1 MKIQRNVSMLHPTL
15 IQCVK
20 RIQSQ
25 IIDAHNVPIR
35 LFETGREHNR
45 HEMLINKGK
54 TKNIIS
60 NHLYNLEND
69 PPLYAMAVDYVYY
82 DKKWSWNLR
91 DGTTNA
97 WYILFANLVLDV
109 CPELKW
115 GGYNRKSINFCHF
128 ELLKTAIIAKLDE
141 IPCVMPL

>member
-1 MKIQRNVSMLHPTL
+1 MKIQRSLNMLHPLL
-15 IQCVK
+15 IDCVK

-45 HEMLINKGK
+45 HEILINRGK

-69 PPLYAMAVDYVYY
+69 PMII
-82 DKKWSWNLR
+82 R
-91 DGTTNA
+91 
-97 WYILFANLVLDV
+97 
-109 CPELKW
+109 
-115 GGYNRKSINFCHF
+115 
-128 ELLKTAIIAKLDE
+128 AIIVI
-141 IPCVMPL
+141 IPMPFTSKRAIIIINSSIILM